1 MVDGSDADEKTK
13 AFIVKGRALVF
24 SSPITA
30 AAKKA
35 KEQGD
40 KSNSCRRRFRF
51 SAPPTYGGERGKE
64 KKER

>member
-13 AFIVKGRALVF
+13 AFIVKGRVLVF

-40 KSNSCRRRFRF
+40 KSNSCRRRFHF
-51 SAPPTYGGERGKE
+51 SAPSYFKGKDE
-64 KKER
+64 A